1 MRVVLD
7 CNIIISAGLN
17 AGICREVIT
26 AVVRRHEVLFSA
38 DVLQEYLLVA
48 KRKKFSDSYQQL
60 TMLIQILM
68 QNAILVDPAVC
79 GIGLPDANDVMF
91 LDLAISGAAD
101 ALVTGNKRHFPSS
114 EYAGVRILSPREF
127 LAVQND

>member
-17 AGICREVIT
+17 AGICGEVIA
-26 AVVRRHEVLFSA
+26 AVVRRHELLISA

-48 KRKKFSDSYQQL
+48 KRKKFCNSYEQL
-60 TMLIQILM
+60 ALLIQILM
-68 QNAILVDPAVC
+68 QNAILVDPAAG
-79 GIGLPDANDVMF
+79 GIGLPDAKDVMF
-91 LDLAISGAAD
+91 LDLAISGAGD
-101 ALVTGNKRHFPSS
+101 ALVTGNKRHFPFS
-114 EYAGVRILSPREF
+114 EYAGVHIFSPREF